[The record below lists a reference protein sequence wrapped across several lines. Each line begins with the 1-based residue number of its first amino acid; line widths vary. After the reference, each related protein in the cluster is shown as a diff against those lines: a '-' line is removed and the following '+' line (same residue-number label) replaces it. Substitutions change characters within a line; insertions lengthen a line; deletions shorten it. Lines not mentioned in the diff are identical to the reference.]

1 MVVRLWRYLF
11 GATSL
16 WCLRACAELPKRRR
30 NLSYIG
36 MWIRAEYPAP
46 VFGYPSLLT
55 VADHLEDLRRRQ
67 LIDHDRQLTEAGE
80 ALLLNETLRAARTV
94 QAT

>member
-1 MVVRLWRYLF
+1 MVRLWRYLF

-67 LIDHDRQLTEAGE
+67 LTEAGE